1 MITLGIDIAKHN
13 HNASLLDED
22 SRVVFNNLKF
32 SNDEKGLDKLLTRI
46 EAAGQKPAEITVG
59 MEATGHYWILLFQH
73 LKEQGYDVLLLNP
86 LVTRARRNIGIRG
99 SKTDGLDSMLIA
111 RLLRETGLKKS
122 ALPEAE
128 VSELR
133 TLTRLRYELMQET
146 VAQKLKLISLLD
158 VVFPEYKEHFAD
170 VFGNASRE
178 LLEHFPTADQL
189 AKVDIRRLTSLLAKA
204 SRGRMGREQAESL
217 KRAAKNSF
225 AGKQTNRNLVLQ
237 IRMIVER
244 LNLTLAQ
251 IKELDREAAGY
262 FPELQRLLMTIP
274 GIGKVW
280 APTILAE
287 ILPVFNP
294 QRRDGGSAFVAMAG
308 IDPRLNDTGN
318 KTGKARMSK
327 RGSKYLRT
335 ALMEAAA
342 VAANVS
348 KDPMFRA
355 VYEKHRAKN
364 KPHMV
369 AVSHAAN
376 KLCHVIFA
384 VLKNEKSYESH
395 PIK

>member
-1 MITLGIDIAKHN
+1 MTTLGIDIAKYK

-32 SNDEKGLDKLLTRI
+32 SNDDEGLDKLLTRI
-46 EAAGQKPAEITVG
+46 EAAGKKPAEITVG
-59 MEATGHYWILLFQH
+59 MEATGCYWILLFQH
-73 LKEQGYDVLLLNP
+73 LSQRGFDVQLLNP
-86 LVTRARRNIGIRG
+86 LITRARRNIGIRG
-99 SKTDGLDSMLIA
+99 SKTDGIDSLLIA
-111 RLLRETGLKKS
+111 RLLRETDLKKS
-122 ALPEAE
+122 ALPDAE

-133 TLTRLRYELMQET
+133 TLIRLRYEMMQES
-146 VAQKLKLISLLD
+146 VAQKLKLTSLLD
-158 VVFPEYKEHFAD
+158 VVFPEYKQHFSD
-170 VFGNASRE
+170 IFGVASRE
-178 LLEHFPTADQL
+178 ILEHFPTADEL
-189 AKVDIRRLTSLLAKA
+189 SRVDIRRLTGLLSKA
-204 SRGRMGREQAESL
+204 SKGRMGRAKAETL
-217 KRAAKNSF
+217 KLAAKQSF
-225 AGKQTNRNLVLQ
+225 ARKQTNRNLVLQ

-251 IKELDREAAGY
+251 IKELDQEAAGY
-262 FPELQRLLMTIP
+262 FLELQRLVMTIP

-280 APTILAE
+280 APAILVE
-287 ILPVFNP
+287 ILPVFDP
-294 QRRDGGSAFVAMAG
+294 ERRDGGSAFVAMAG
-308 IDPRLNDTGN
+308 LDPRLNDTGN

-348 KDPMFRA
+348 KDPMFGA
-355 VYEKHRAKN
+355 IYEKHRAKN

-369 AVSHAAN
+369 AVSHVAN

-384 VLKNEKSYESH
+384 VLKNEKSYEPH

>member
-1 MITLGIDIAKHN
+1 MTTLGIDIAKHN

-46 EAAGQKPAEITVG
+46 EAAGKKPSEITVG

-86 LVTRARRNIGIRG
+86 LITRARRNIGIRG

-111 RLLRETGLKKS
+111 RLLRETDLKKS

-146 VAQKLKLISLLD
+146 VAQKLRLTCLLD

-170 VFGNASRE
+170 IFGNASRE

-189 AKVDIRRLTSLLAKA
+189 AKVDIRRLTSLLSKA

-217 KRAAKNSF
+217 KRAAKQSF

-280 APTILAE
+280 APAILAE

-294 QRRDGGSAFVAMAG
+294 QRRDGGSAFVALAG
-308 IDPRLNDTGN
+308 IDPRSNDTGE

-355 VYEKHRAKN
+355 VYEKQRAKN

-369 AVSHAAN
+369 AVSHVAN
-376 KLCHVIFA
+376 KLCQVIFA
-384 VLKNEKSYESH
+384 VLKNEKAYEPH